1 MGLVSMRIGL
11 SVASEGIRAVGVR
24 AAKVEWAIHAER
36 TASEDLA
43 AQIVRLLRRAKLP
56 KWPRPIV
63 MAAIGPSASQ
73 TKLLIGLPAIS
84 DVSALHSIVRENV
97 PRFFLR
103 NGIPLVMGGVRM
115 EAPGSLWAT
124 ALEVPAVRA
133 IETAC
138 GTLGLRVR
146 LIATSVVALT
156 CGLED
161 QRVEWRDGDVRTE
174 LTIGNHRLR
183 ATRRLPAGGEA
194 ELHGAD
200 EPVLVPEL
208 RALGT
213 EAWMYADAYG
223 ATQLSGE
230 EELALRSDTGE
241 LDTKAAYREVRIAAI
256 ALVVALAVAVATTM
270 SAFALRASRTS
281 RELAVIAPRARQ
293 AERAEVDLWRISE
306 ALTEMAVFDR
316 SRRSPTQLLA
326 QLTRTLPEG
335 SVLIT
340 ARFDSLGGAVVVLA
354 PHAAST
360 LASLDS
366 AAGIAAPQ
374 IIGPVTKEVVGAREV
389 ERATMQFRLREHPV
403 SAKSARRQ

>member
-1 MGLVSMRIGL
+1 MRIGL
-11 SVASEGIRAVGVR
+11 SVACEGIRAVGVR

-36 TASEDLA
+36 TPSEDLA
-43 AQIVRLLRRAKLP
+43 TQIVRLLRRAKLP

-73 TKLLIGLPAIS
+73 TKLLTGLPAIS
-84 DVSALHSIVRENV
+84 DVSALNAIVRENV

-103 NGIPLVMGGVRM
+103 NGVPLVIGGVQT

-124 ALEVPAVRA
+124 ALEAPVVRD

-138 GTLGLRVR
+138 ATLGLRVR
-146 LIATSVVALT
+146 LIATSLVALT
-156 CGLED
+156 CSLED
-161 QRVEWRDGDVRTE
+161 QRVEWRDGEVRTE

-183 ATRRLPAGGEA
+183 ATRRLPVGVQA
-194 ELHGAD
+194 ESHRAD

-208 RALGT
+208 RSLGA

-230 EELALRSDTGE
+230 ESLALRSDSGE
-241 LDTKAAYREVRIAAI
+241 LDAKAAHREVRTAAF
-256 ALVVALAVAVATTM
+256 AFVVALAVAVVTPI
-270 SAFALRASRTS
+270 SALALRASRTS
-281 RELAVIAPRARQ
+281 RELAAIAPRARQ

-306 ALTEMAVFDR
+306 ALSAVAMFDR
-316 SRRSPTQLLA
+316 SRRSPTQFLA
-326 QLTRTLPEG
+326 QLTRALPEG
-335 SVLIT
+335 SVLVT
-340 ARFDSLGGAVVVLA
+340 VRFDSVGGAVVVLA

-366 AAGIAAPQ
+366 VAGIAAPQ
-374 IIGPVTKEVVGAREV
+374 IIGPVTKEVVGARELD
-389 ERATMQFRLREHPV
+389 RATVQFRLSEHAV
-403 SAKSARRQ
+403 SAK

>member
-1 MGLVSMRIGL
+1 MRIGL

-24 AAKVEWAIHAER
+24 AAQVEWAIHAVR
-36 TASEDLA
+36 TPSEDLA

-56 KWPRPIV
+56 TWPRPIV

-73 TKLLIGLPAIS
+73 TKLLTGLPAIS
-84 DVSALHSIVRENV
+84 DVSALNAIVRENV

-103 NGIPLVMGGVRM
+103 NGIPLVMGGVQV

-124 ALEVPAVRA
+124 ALEAPVVRD

-146 LIATSVVALT
+146 LIATSLVALT
-156 CGLED
+156 CSLED
-161 QRVEWRDGDVRTE
+161 QRVEWRDGEVRTE

-183 ATRRLPAGGEA
+183 ATRRLPPGGEA
-194 ELHGAD
+194 EPHEPV

-208 RALGT
+208 RALGA
-213 EAWMYADAYG
+213 EAWQYADAYG
-223 ATQLSGE
+223 ATQLSGGE
-230 EELALRSDTGE
+230 ALALRSDAGE
-241 LDTKAAYREVRIAAI
+241 LDSKAAHREVRIAAI
-256 ALVVALAVAVATTM
+256 ALVMAIAVAVITPI
-270 SAFALRASRTS
+270 SALALRASRTS

-293 AERAEVDLWRISE
+293 EERAEVDLWRISE
-306 ALTEMAVFDR
+306 ALTEIELFDR

-326 QLTRTLPEG
+326 QLTRALPEG
-335 SVLIT
+335 SMLVT
-340 ARFDSLGGAVVVLA
+340 ARIDSLGGAVVVLA

-366 AAGIAAPQ
+366 LAGIAAPQ
-374 IIGPVTKEVVGAREV
+374 IVGPVTKEVLGSREL
-389 ERATMQFRLREHPV
+389 ERATVQFRWSEHPV
-403 SAKSARRQ
+403 SAR

>member
-1 MGLVSMRIGL
+1 MRIGL

-36 TASEDLA
+36 TPSEDLA

-56 KWPRPIV
+56 KWPRPNV

-73 TKLLIGLPAIS
+73 TKLLTGLPAIS
-84 DVSALHSIVRENV
+84 DASALRAIVRENV

-103 NGIPLVMGGVRM
+103 NGIPLVLGGVQM
-115 EAPGSLWAT
+115 EGPGSLWAT
-124 ALEVPAVRA
+124 ALEAPVVQN
-133 IETAC
+133 IEAAC

-156 CGLED
+156 RGLED

-194 ELHGAD
+194 ESHGAD

-230 EELALRSDTGE
+230 EALALRSGSGE
-241 LDTKAAYREVRIAAI
+241 LDAKAAHREVRVAAA
-256 ALVVALAVAVATTM
+256 ALVIALAVAVVTPI
-270 SAFALRASRTS
+270 SAFTLRASRIS
-281 RELAVIAPRARQ
+281 RELAAIAPRARQ
-293 AERAEVDLWRISE
+293 AEQAEVDLWRISQ
-306 ALTEMAVFDR
+306 ALGEVAIFDG
-316 SRRSPTQLLA
+316 SRRSPTQFLA
-326 QLTRTLPEG
+326 QLTHALPER
-335 SVLIT
+335 SVLVT
-340 ARFDSLGGAVVVLA
+340 ARLDSLGGAVVVLA

-366 AAGIAAPQ
+366 LAGIAAPQ
-374 IIGPVTKEVVGAREV
+374 IVGPVTKEVLGSREL
-389 ERATMQFRLREHPV
+389 ERATVQFRLSEHPV
-403 SAKSARRQ
+403 SAK

>member
-1 MGLVSMRIGL
+1 
-11 SVASEGIRAVGVR
+11 
-24 AAKVEWAIHAER
+24 
-36 TASEDLA
+36 
-43 AQIVRLLRRAKLP
+43 
-56 KWPRPIV
+56 
-63 MAAIGPSASQ
+63 
-73 TKLLIGLPAIS
+73 
-84 DVSALHSIVRENV
+84 
-97 PRFFLR
+97 
-103 NGIPLVMGGVRM
+103 
-115 EAPGSLWAT
+115 
-124 ALEVPAVRA
+124 
-133 IETAC
+133 
-138 GTLGLRVR
+138 
-146 LIATSVVALT
+146 
-156 CGLED
+156 
-161 QRVEWRDGDVRTE
+161 
-174 LTIGNHRLR
+174 
-183 ATRRLPAGGEA
+183 
-194 ELHGAD
+194 
-200 EPVLVPEL
+200 
-208 RALGT
+208 
-213 EAWMYADAYG
+213 MYADAYG